1 MVVFT
6 GFSFRPAHE
15 DLGLLLPCG
24 SNPGRSRGVDAAIP
38 VRESLTRALAGEAGN
53 LVFNSFSVGRVSY
66 VLSEYSKCL
75 GTTKAGRSR
84 ALIRESPIQLF
95 QVAPAGIFF

>member
-24 SNPGRSRGVDAAIP
+24 SNPGRSRGVDA